1 MGVLHRKPPHSDAE
15 AKIIGKKSRGT
26 NNWLLIAPMY
36 LFTLLFVA
44 GPLIYMLV
52 LSFLQKADVWGVE
65 FVFTL
70 KNYLKIGKPVYL
82 GTFWE
87 SIKLAFA
94 TTALTLLIGYPF
106 GYFMAKLPQKRK
118 TLFMLLIVI
127 PFWTNALMRMY
138 GWIILFRSNG
148 LIEQGLMALGLIDDS
163 LKMLYNYKAVLA
175 GMVYALLPF
184 MILSV
189 YSSAEKMDWSLVEAA
204 KDLGAKSWQAFVTIT
219 LKLTLPGILSGVIL
233 VFIPSMGLFF
243 IADSLGGGKVILV
256 GNLIQNQLMSTRDWP
271 FAAALAVILMLFTT
285 LFIWG
290 YKKITHSD
298 ELEGLL

>member
-1 MGVLHRKPPHSDAE
+1 MGRKS
-15 AKIIGKKSRGT
+15 

-36 LFTLLFVA
+36 IFTLLFVA

-70 KNYLKIGKPVYL
+70 KNYLKIGKQVYL
-82 GTFWE
+82 NTFWE

-106 GYFMAKLPQKRK
+106 GYFMAKLPEKRK

-189 YSSAEKMDWSLVEAA
+189 YSSAEKMDWTLVEAA

-243 IADSLGGGKVILV
+243 IADILGGGKIMLV

>member
-1 MGVLHRKPPHSDAE
+1 MKDRKQ
-15 AKIIGKKSRGT
+15 
-26 NNWLLIAPMY
+26 WLMIAPMY

-44 GPLIYMLV
+44 GPLVYMLV
-52 LSFLQKADVWGVE
+52 LSFLQKGDVWGVE
-65 FVFTL
+65 WAFTMD
-70 KNYLKIGKPVYL
+70 NYLKIAKEVYRN
-82 GTFWE
+82 TFLE
-87 SIKLAFA
+87 SIKLAFI
-94 TTALTLLIGYPF
+94 TTVLTLLVGYPF
-106 GYFMAKLPQKRK
+106 GYFMAKLPKQRK

-148 LIEQGLMALGLIDDS
+148 LIEQGLMKLGLIQDS
-163 LKMLYNYKAVLA
+163 LKMLYNYNAVVA

-184 MILSV
+184 MIFSV

-204 KDLGAKSWQAFVTIT
+204 KDLGAKNWQAFVTIT

-243 IADSLGGGKVILV
+243 IADILGGGKVMLV

-271 FAAALAVILMLFTT
+271 FAAALSVILMLFTT

>member
-1 MGVLHRKPPHSDAE
+1 MGRKS
-15 AKIIGKKSRGT
+15 

-36 LFTLLFVA
+36 IFTLLFVA

-70 KNYLKIGKPVYL
+70 KNYLKIGKQVYL
-82 GTFWE
+82 NTFWE

-106 GYFMAKLPQKRK
+106 GYFMAKLPEKRK

-148 LIEQGLMALGLIDDS
+148 LIEQGLIDTTPLITHRFALENIEEGYHIFENRLD
-163 LKMLYNYKAVLA
+163 
-175 GMVYALLPF
+175 
-184 MILSV
+184 
-189 YSSAEKMDWSLVEAA
+189 
-204 KDLGAKSWQAFVTIT
+204 
-219 LKLTLPGILSGVIL
+219 GVIK
-233 VFIPSMGLFF
+233 
-243 IADSLGGGKVILV
+243 IAVE
-256 GNLIQNQLMSTRDWP
+256 P
-271 FAAALAVILMLFTT
+271 
-285 LFIWG
+285 
-290 YKKITHSD
+290 
-298 ELEGLL
+298 